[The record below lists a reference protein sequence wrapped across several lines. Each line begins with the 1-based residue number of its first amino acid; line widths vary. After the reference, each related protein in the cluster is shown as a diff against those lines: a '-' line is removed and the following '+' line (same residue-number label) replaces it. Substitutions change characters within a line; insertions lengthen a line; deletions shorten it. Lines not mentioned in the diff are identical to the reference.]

1 MKTEAGVPPMSESAS
16 VNPALEVPTGAA
28 ASQGNQ
34 DGDVTKLAAGAG
46 VALGGKV
53 LGRGVRLMVDVVLAR
68 VLGPVGFGLY
78 AIGWTITR
86 IITLVTP
93 LGLNIGVIRYGAKY
107 WKKDPARL
115 KGVIVQSVGY
125 SLLTGALFG
134 MGFYLLAPWIGNTI
148 FHKPEVV
155 KVIRLFALVFPVMT
169 GLTTSAAAT
178 RVSHRMKYGALAED
192 ISEPVVQIG
201 LVLLAWWLG
210 YGLGGSI
217 LACVGGYTAAFL
229 LALYYVVKLFPE
241 LKRTVTVIYP
251 GKELLAF
258 SIPASLTGVFGVL
271 LIWVDR
277 LFVGYYRPAAEVGIY
292 QAASQLSVAF
302 AIILSG
308 FNSIFSPMA
317 ADLFHRHEYERLEEL
332 FRVSTKWGLYLS
344 LPPFLVTC
352 FAPRLVMGVLFGKA
366 YVSGWAALLVL
377 TFAQVVNAG
386 TGPVGYLLV
395 MAGYQK
401 RMFQLSFV
409 MCLVAVIMGLILV
422 PRYGMTGAAIATGA
436 SLSGLFISAIVLARV
451 AMNMRPYDRRYLKGA
466 LATVL
471 AAVPLF
477 LLRNAHIGTA
487 TTTVIIDALV
497 ACGVFA
503 GTLIATGLDPE
514 DRKFIGMIRNRIRPA
529 RRAASL

>member
-1 MKTEAGVPPMSESAS
+1 MSESAS

-210 YGLGGSI
+210 YG
-217 LACVGGYTAAFL
+217 
-229 LALYYVVKLFPE
+229 
-241 LKRTVTVIYP
+241 
-251 GKELLAF
+251 
-258 SIPASLTGVFGVL
+258 
-271 LIWVDR
+271 
-277 LFVGYYRPAAEVGIY
+277 
-292 QAASQLSVAF
+292 
-302 AIILSG
+302 
-308 FNSIFSPMA
+308 
-317 ADLFHRHEYERLEEL
+317 
-332 FRVSTKWGLYLS
+332 
-344 LPPFLVTC
+344 
-352 FAPRLVMGVLFGKA
+352 
-366 YVSGWAALLVL
+366 
-377 TFAQVVNAG
+377 
-386 TGPVGYLLV
+386 
-395 MAGYQK
+395 
-401 RMFQLSFV
+401 
-409 MCLVAVIMGLILV
+409 
-422 PRYGMTGAAIATGA
+422 
-436 SLSGLFISAIVLARV
+436 
-451 AMNMRPYDRRYLKGA
+451 
-466 LATVL
+466 
-471 AAVPLF
+471 
-477 LLRNAHIGTA
+477 
-487 TTTVIIDALV
+487 
-497 ACGVFA
+497 
-503 GTLIATGLDPE
+503 
-514 DRKFIGMIRNRIRPA
+514 
-529 RRAASL
+529 